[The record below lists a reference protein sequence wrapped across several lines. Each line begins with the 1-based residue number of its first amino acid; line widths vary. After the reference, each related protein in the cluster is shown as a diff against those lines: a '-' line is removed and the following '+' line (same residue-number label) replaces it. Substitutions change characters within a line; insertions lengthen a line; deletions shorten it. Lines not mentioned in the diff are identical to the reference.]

1 MMKKTESYLYR
12 EIAEAT
18 RRRIASGELQPGDRL
33 PPVRTMAKRW
43 GCTPGTVSRAYAELS
58 QEGLVQGR
66 RGGGT
71 LIAPGALLAERP
83 LWGWATLINRAEQF
97 LLEGLSSGH
106 SPAQVESALS
116 AAIARWRDLENQG
129 LPTKESETSHDSDDT
144 VELRF
149 AGSHDLTVELLRG
162 MFAEETPGARL
173 SVRFVGSLGGLMALA
188 RDEADIAGVHLWDET
203 TDRYNTPFVSRLLP
217 GQQTALLTLAH
228 RSLGLIIP
236 RENPQ
241 CVEGLADLSRPNV
254 RMVNRQAGSGTRV
267 WLDAQL
273 KARGIAPETIAGYD
287 REELTHLSVAR
298 AVEQSEAN
306 VGIGIF
312 AAAAAYGL
320 DFVPLTQECYQLAFP
335 ERVWRSGNA
344 QSLAHTIRSARF
356 KEAVVAL
363 GGYDTTETGQ
373 ETWVS

>member
-1 MMKKTESYLYR
+1 MKKTESYLYR
-12 EIAEAT
+12 EIAEGI

-58 QEGLVQGR
+58 QEGLIQGR

-71 LIAPGALLAERP
+71 RIAPGALLAERP

-116 AAIARWRDLENQG
+116 AAIARWRDLESQG
-129 LPTKESETSHDSDDT
+129 VPPAESETAHDIHDII
-144 VELRF
+144 ELRF
-149 AGSHDLTVELLRG
+149 AGSHDLSVELLRR
-162 MFAEETPGARL
+162 MFAEEAPGSTL
-173 SVRFVGSLGGLMALA
+173 SVDFVGSLGGLMALA
-188 RDEADIAGVHLWDET
+188 RDEADIAGIHLWDET

-217 GQQTALLTLAH
+217 GRQTVLLTLAH

-241 CVEGLADLSRPNV
+241 GLQGLADLARPNV

-273 KARGIAPETIAGYD
+273 KTRGITPEAIAGYG

-298 AVEQSEAN
+298 AVEQGEAN
-306 VGIGIF
+306 AGIGIF

-335 ERVWRSGNA
+335 ERVWRSAAA
-344 QSLAHTIRSARF
+344 QSLANIIRSARF

-363 GGYDTTETGQ
+363 GGYETTETGQ